1 MSHWIIAPVLL
12 PAIIAGLLV
21 LSMRHHLG
29 LQRVF
34 SLGGA
39 GVLVAIA
46 MGLAAQAASGAVGVY
61 ELGGWPAPFGIVLVL
76 DRLSALMVL
85 LTTVLA
91 VAVLLYAIGANWDAR
106 GAHFHAL
113 YHFQLMGIL
122 GAFLTGD
129 LFNLFVFFEVLLIA
143 SYGLVIHAGGARR
156 MRAGVQYVV
165 YNLLG
170 STLFLF
176 ALGTLYGVTGTL
188 NMADMA
194 ERVAA
199 IPTEDTALLRVG
211 AVLLLSVF
219 AVKAAI
225 LPLHFWL
232 PETYAAAPAPVAA
245 LFAIMTKVGAY
256 AILRVDT
263 LIFGPDV
270 TATAGILSGLL
281 LFTALITLAVGMIGI
296 LGADGLGRLAA
307 FATVGSVGTLLAGLA
322 LFTPETTVA
331 ALYYT
336 IHSTLAGALL
346 FLVVDMVRER
356 RGAAGDALV
365 SAPPIAAGGMIAAL
379 WFGAA
384 IATAGMPPLS
394 GFVGKLLILDA
405 VRGDDWMWLI
415 WTVVLASSLLAILGL
430 AQAGSQIFWKTTEPA
445 QVAGDAPAEAP
456 PPLALPAVAAFTLIG
471 AIVGLTVFA
480 APVVAYLEA
489 TAGQLYDPSDYI
501 AAVLGPEAPEIP
513 PAPDGTGEGA
523 PTASAAPQDEGGA

>member
-1 MSHWIIAPVLL
+1 
-12 PAIIAGLLV
+12 
-21 LSMRHHLG
+21 
-29 LQRVF
+29 
-34 SLGGA
+34 
-39 GVLVAIA
+39 
-46 MGLAAQAASGAVGVY
+46 
-61 ELGGWPAPFGIVLVL
+61 
-76 DRLSALMVL
+76 
-85 LTTVLA
+85 
-91 VAVLLYAIGANWDAR
+91 
-106 GAHFHAL
+106 
-113 YHFQLMGIL
+113 
-122 GAFLTGD
+122 
-129 LFNLFVFFEVLLIA
+129 
-143 SYGLVIHAGGARR
+143 
-156 MRAGVQYVV
+156 
-165 YNLLG
+165 
-170 STLFLF
+170 
-176 ALGTLYGVTGTL
+176 
-188 NMADMA
+188 
-194 ERVAA
+194 
-199 IPTEDTALLRVG
+199 
-211 AVLLLSVF
+211 
-219 AVKAAI
+219 
-225 LPLHFWL
+225 
-232 PETYAAAPAPVAA
+232 
-245 LFAIMTKVGAY
+245 
-256 AILRVDT
+256 
-263 LIFGPDV
+263 
-270 TATAGILSGLL
+270 
-281 LFTALITLAVGMIGI
+281 MIGI

-445 QVAGDAPAEAP
+445 QAAGDAPAEAP
-456 PPLALPAVAAFTLIG
+456 PPLALPAAAAFTLIG

-513 PAPDGTGEGA
+513 PAPDGDGEGA